1 MKGCLFWERMHERKN
16 QRNLNNMLI
25 AGVFVIILIKK
36 LLSLRGLLKLMR
48 WEVIVDPDSCMKAS

>member
-1 MKGCLFWERMHERKN
+1 MKGCLFWERMHERKK
-16 QRNLNNMLI
+16 QRNLNNMLF

-48 WEVIVDPDSCMKAS
+48 WEVSVDLNSCTKAC

>member
-1 MKGCLFWERMHERKN
+1 MKGCLFWERKHELKN

-48 WEVIVDPDSCMKAS
+48 CEMSVDPNSCMKAS

>member
-1 MKGCLFWERMHERKN
+1 MKGCLFWERMHERKK
-16 QRNLNNMLI
+16 QRYLNNMLF

-48 WEVIVDPDSCMKAS
+48 WEVSVDPNSCMKAS